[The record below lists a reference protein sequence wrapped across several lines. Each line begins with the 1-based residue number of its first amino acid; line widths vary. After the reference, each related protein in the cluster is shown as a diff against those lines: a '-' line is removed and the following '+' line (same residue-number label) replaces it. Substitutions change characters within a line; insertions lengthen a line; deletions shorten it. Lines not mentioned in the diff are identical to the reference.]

1 MCVVDKII
9 ASLVLFF
16 FEEKDT
22 SFLCENC
29 LFFLKVHRQM
39 KDFLVVLVVRFSD
52 VFFSSFIHY
61 IYISLTCER
70 LFFNFGSDTETL
82 ACCFT
87 SSCFYRIFFA
97 PKVIGASRVT
107 ALDDDDVLITR

>member
-39 KDFLVVLVVRFSD
+39 KEFFGCFGCSLFRCFFFELFTLILYIHISD
-52 VFFSSFIHY
+52 M
-61 IYISLTCER
+61 
-70 LFFNFGSDTETL
+70 
-82 ACCFT
+82 
-87 SSCFYRIFFA
+87 
-97 PKVIGASRVT
+97 
-107 ALDDDDVLITR
+107 

>member
-52 VFFSSFIHY
+52 VFFFELFTLILYIH
-61 IYISLTCER
+61 IS
-70 LFFNFGSDTETL
+70 DM
-82 ACCFT
+82 
-87 SSCFYRIFFA
+87 
-97 PKVIGASRVT
+97 
-107 ALDDDDVLITR
+107 

>member
-29 LFFLKVHRQM
+29 LFFFTAQM
-39 KDFLVVLVVRFSD
+39 KEFLTFGCFLFAFPMFFFRVVY
-52 VFFSSFIHY
+52 IYY

-70 LFFNFGSDTETL
+70 LFFNFGSEGN
-82 ACCFT
+82 ACLLFHIELLLPNFLRAKSNRSELCY
-87 SSCFYRIFFA
+87 C
-97 PKVIGASRVT
+97 SR
-107 ALDDDDVLITR
+107 

>member
-52 VFFSSFIHY
+52 VFFSSCLH
-61 IYISLTCER
+61 
-70 LFFNFGSDTETL
+70 
-82 ACCFT
+82 
-87 SSCFYRIFFA
+87 
-97 PKVIGASRVT
+97 
-107 ALDDDDVLITR
+107 